1 MKSFYKTLRWE
12 ISFSRHRLPSI
23 KLREAWPLN
32 ENCSDQLVRKLNQPA
47 LHFSQTLGLL
57 VSRDWIQFRV
67 TNYTFIFIKKK
78 IGLCLDSTSYT
89 CPKIIL
95 VKMPQL
101 EGIVLI
107 TRMNILLAK
116 NHITVIWNTA
126 KRTLALEWLIQ
137 YRCIY
142 YFTQIS
148 IFCKEY
154 IALQFTWKFYSKSN
168 ILNVSGIYL
177 KYISNLKTEISQ
189 NSKVNYQVQFF
200 ALCLLVHQ

>member
-78 IGLCLDSTSYT
+78 SACVWIRHPTH
-89 CPKIIL
+89 IL
-95 VKMPQL
+95 KLFWLRWPDL

>member
-1 MKSFYKTLRWE
+1 M
-12 ISFSRHRLPSI
+12 
-23 KLREAWPLN
+23 
-32 ENCSDQLVRKLNQPA
+32 
-47 LHFSQTLGLL
+47 
-57 VSRDWIQFRV
+57 
-67 TNYTFIFIKKK
+67 
-78 IGLCLDSTSYT
+78 
-89 CPKIIL
+89 
-95 VKMPQL
+95 
-101 EGIVLI
+101 I
-107 TRMNILLAK
+107 TRINILLAK

-177 KYISNLKTEISQ
+177 KYISNLETEISQ
-189 NSKVNYQVQFF
+189 NSKINYQVQIFCI
-200 ALCLLVHQ
+200 ALSCTPIKNVCNLKARYASASKNWQHPISWPWTITFIISIIYEIHASVLSPDSSVNPLTCVQPGLISV

>member
-1 MKSFYKTLRWE
+1 
-12 ISFSRHRLPSI
+12 
-23 KLREAWPLN
+23 
-32 ENCSDQLVRKLNQPA
+32 
-47 LHFSQTLGLL
+47 
-57 VSRDWIQFRV
+57 
-67 TNYTFIFIKKK
+67 
-78 IGLCLDSTSYT
+78 
-89 CPKIIL
+89 
-95 VKMPQL
+95 
-101 EGIVLI
+101 
-107 TRMNILLAK
+107 MNILLAK

-189 NSKVNYQVQFF
+189 NSKINYQVQFF
-200 ALCLLVHQ
+200 CIALSCTSNQPDHVTLVSVTLTHLIGDNLKAKYDSASKN